1 MREETFTYPAAR
13 QEGYVQVPFDVKIEE
28 TVLTREF
35 SENPFVPANAEERVM
50 RCEEILHIQA
60 LGLKN
65 AWSICIV
72 REPWWGFRRAG
83 FHIGASCHSQ
93 NL

>member
-1 MREETFTYPAAR
+1 MRQRLSTYPAAR

-50 RCEEILHIQA
+50 RCEEILLYPGTGAEKAHGAYA
-60 LGLKN
+60 LSESHGGLL
-65 AWSICIV
+65 
-72 REPWWGFRRAG
+72 AG
-83 FHIGASCHSQ
+83 
-93 NL
+93 